1 MVNKLTGN
9 IIAFIMISKYKGG
22 FENLEAWKEARKLRL
37 AVFQFIKT
45 LPDDEKYRLLD
56 QLYRSSRSLT
66 ANIAERFWRYH
77 YKENIQFCR
86 QARGSLTE
94 TMDHLICALDMK
106 FIDQI
111 RLDEFRKEYEH
122 VLKLLNGYIAYLKQ
136 RKNEI

>member
-1 MVNKLTGN
+1 MFNKLTGY

-45 LPDDEKYRLLD
+45 LPADEKYRLRD
-56 QLYRSSRSLT
+56 QLFRSSRSVT
-66 ANIAERFWRYH
+66 ANIAEGYGRYH
-77 YKENIQFCR
+77 YQENIQFCR

-94 TMDHLICALDMK
+94 TMDHLICALDMN

-111 RLDEFRKEYEH
+111 GLDEFRKQYEF
-122 VLKLLNGYIAYLKQ
+122 VLKLINGYIVYLKQ